1 MHFFGISVWFAF
13 SALLCANLAFQS
25 SQEYYDYE
33 QEEGDDGMQTER
45 CMCYYTTQAEQL
57 VSHRWKG
64 LYFISVLIPSHCI
77 KAIVLHFHVTER
89 EALS

>member
-33 QEEGDDGMQTER
+33 QEEGDDGMSRLLGGQR
-45 CMCYYTTQAEQL
+45 
-57 VSHRWKG
+57 V
-64 LYFISVLIPSHCI
+64 
-77 KAIVLHFHVTER
+77 KAICKELQ
-89 EALS
+89 ALRFVQLQLKTRA